1 MDGQFIGLLA
11 LCGTMVG
18 VLVWIIKEQHKTMRN
33 HLVHIQ
39 TILDRLPCRSK
50 DKCPEKKDAD
60 LH

>member
-18 VLVWIIKEQHKTMRN
+18 VLVWIIKEQTKTIRN

-50 DKCPEKKDAD
+50 DKCPEKKP
-60 LH
+60 

>member
-18 VLVWIIKEQHKTMRN
+18 VLVWIIKEQTKTIRN

-39 TILDRLPCRSK
+39 SILDRLPCRSK
-50 DKCPEKKDAD
+50 EKCTDEKA
-60 LH
+60 